1 MSSAREPV
9 ITGVTYWARD
19 LGPYVWHDFDPER
32 TRFDLRAIAD
42 SGLRTVRTLLSWDVF
57 MPAVSRLEPSALRNF
72 ETFLATAE
80 SLDLSVIPVL
90 FAQTIGDCVML
101 PAYAIDVG
109 SPRPRVR
116 AVTGGV
122 VQPGGSRD
130 QYTDSRMVEAEQR
143 WLEGM
148 LDAFAGNRVVAIWDL
163 GHDPATTV
171 RPRRIEELRAWTA
184 AHAARIHDAGE
195 RCMLTLGAADITTAR
210 GVRFNVVA
218 ESVDALGIAAE
229 PAAMAFA
236 GSELD
241 AGAVSFLLQL
251 GMRLAGETRLH
262 AHVDCRD
269 GANADADAMR
279 RFGGDVVD
287 RAEAV
292 GCDGVH
298 ALHWSDCAERIAGD
312 PPFDRHADL
321 ARRGVVDTNGSPTAY
336 GDGLLR
342 AAAATG
348 EAQLP
353 RPWPD
358 SLDAADY
365 YENLPHSIDDLYAAW
380 QRLGAE

>member
-1 MSSAREPV
+1 ML
-9 ITGVTYWARD
+9 TGVTYWARD

-32 TRFDLRAIAD
+32 TRYDLRAIAA

-57 MPAVSRLEPSALRNF
+57 MPTVSRVNATALRDF
-72 ETFLATAE
+72 ETLLATAE

-90 FAQTIGDCVML
+90 FAQTVGDCVML
-101 PAYAIDVG
+101 PPYAIDVDAPWPG
-109 SPRPRVR
+109 VR
-116 AVTGGV
+116 TVTGGV
-122 VQPGGSRD
+122 VQPGGPRD
-130 QYTDSRMVEAEQR
+130 QYTDSRMAEAEQR

-148 LDAFAGNRVVAIWDL
+148 LAEFAGNRVVEMWDL

-171 RPRRIEELRAWTA
+171 RPRRVEQLRAWTA

-195 RCMLTLGAADITTAR
+195 RCTLTLGAADITTAR
-210 GVRFNVVA
+210 GVRLNVVA
-218 ESVDALGIAAE
+218 ESVDVLGIAVD
-229 PAAMAFA
+229 PAALAFA
-236 GSELD
+236 RSELD

-251 GMRLAGETRLH
+251 GMRLAGAVPLH

-269 GANADADAMR
+269 GAIPDADTLR

-287 RAEAV
+287 RTEAV
-292 GCDGVH
+292 GCEGVH

-342 AAAATG
+342 AAAASGAT
-348 EAQLP
+348 QLP

-358 SLDAADY
+358 SLDASDY
-365 YENLPHSIDDLYAAW
+365 YENLPHSIDDLYVAW
-380 QRLGAE
+380 QRLGDE